1 MRVRTI
7 FLLCLAPFVIGAL
20 QGCGGEGGG
29 TSSSGGDGPLGPCPT
44 DSAAEQTAG
53 LEALTTHCAACHS
66 VEKVGAAA
74 RANAPEGVNVD
85 DPAYVNANA
94 VKMIEEMEEGAM
106 PPTGVP
112 LPEATIESIR
122 VYLACETQ

>member
-20 QGCGGEGGG
+20 QGCGGEGPDPPGEE
-29 TSSSGGDGPLGPCPT
+29 SCPPDSG
-44 DSAAEQTAG
+44 AQQAAG

>member
-1 MRVRTI
+1 MRIRTI

-20 QGCGGEGGG
+20 QGCGG
-29 TSSSGGDGPLGPCPT
+29 TDDPDPGDGPLGACPP
-44 DSAAEQTAG
+44 DSGAAQAEG
-53 LEALTTHCAACHS
+53 LEALTTNCAACHS

-74 RANAPEGVNVD
+74 RGSAPEGINVD
-85 DPAYVNANA
+85 DPAYINVEANA
-94 VKMIEEMEEGAM
+94 VKMVEEMEEGAM
-106 PPTGVP
+106 PPSGVP